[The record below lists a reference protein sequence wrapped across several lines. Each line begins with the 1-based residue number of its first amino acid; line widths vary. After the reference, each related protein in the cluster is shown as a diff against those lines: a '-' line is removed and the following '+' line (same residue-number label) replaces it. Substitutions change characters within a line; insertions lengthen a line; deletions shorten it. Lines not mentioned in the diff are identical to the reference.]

1 VTGQPGTGSSSY
13 CPLSS
18 GNHILRLRSYA
29 GNTLFILYL
38 LLYRLEREL
47 PTAVQFLPTKY
58 IFFDAKGA
66 SLRSAFAGDSGN
78 SERLP
83 KGCWC
88 LCDGNI
94 DVAFPCEIFMRSI
107 ELRIFLVT
115 SASLESYRKWRN
127 QTDATTVVKA
137 LPRTIEIAAIAWVPC
152 YLPICC
158 FLTTRFLAEKCMAF
172 GRVMP
177 FQYHKSLA

>member
-1 VTGQPGTGSSSY
+1 MSSFKPDTWYQMDVWQRKCQTSY
-13 CPLSS
+13 
-18 GNHILRLRSYA
+18 
-29 GNTLFILYL
+29 
-38 LLYRLEREL
+38 
-47 PTAVQFLPTKY
+47 
-58 IFFDAKGA
+58 KGA
-66 SLRSAFAGDSGN
+66 SLRSAFSGDS
-78 SERLP
+78 EPLP

-94 DVAFPCEIFMRSI
+94 DVAFPCENFMRS

-137 LPRTIEIAAIAWVPC
+137 LPRTMEMAAIAWVPC

-158 FLTTRFLAEKCMAF
+158 SAFSQKNAWLSAVWCRFSITKVWPEYPHHLCHPRKDTKKPTYSVFERTLTWL
-172 GRVMP
+172 
-177 FQYHKSLA
+177 QKSLHLL